1 MKQLKKEFTRLKP
14 NERLYGFDCPVVA
27 LTGGIATGKSTA
39 SAMLK
44 EAGLKVIDADQLVKS
59 IYAGEEAQQF
69 IQKEIPLAWQ
79 NNTIHFPTL
88 RKIVFENLE
97 YKTRVENFIYQRL
110 PEAFKAAARSMTS
123 QDFLLYDVP
132 LLFEKNLDKKVDL
145 SILVYAPKET
155 QLERLIKRD
164 QNSSDLAQKIIAQQ
178 MSIEEKKKLADL
190 VIQNNGSYED
200 LAAEVQKLLLQ
211 ILI

>member
-14 NERLYGFDCPVVA
+14 NERLYGFDRPVVA

-44 EAGLKVIDADQLVKS
+44 DAGLKVIDADQLVKS
-59 IYAGEEAQQF
+59 IYASEDAQQF
-69 IQKEIPLAWQ
+69 IQKEIPPAWQ

-110 PEAFKAAARSMTS
+110 PEAFKAAACSMTS

-164 QNSSDLAQKIIAQQ
+164 QNPKDLAEKIITQQ